1 MSIRFLEHCL
11 FNMAISTMIPAIFTF
26 VPVFLRQ
33 SYSPGPLNH
42 SGSLVILI
50 IVLRLRCIPTQY
62 VPDTNNFST
71 RNVFIMRTNA
81 ISLKNR
87 LAALMLVSA

>member
-1 MSIRFLEHCL
+1 MGIRFLEHCL
-11 FNMAISTMIPAIFTF
+11 FNMANSTMIPAIFTF

-42 SGSLVILI
+42 SVSLVILI
-50 IVLRLRCIPTQY
+50 IVLRLS